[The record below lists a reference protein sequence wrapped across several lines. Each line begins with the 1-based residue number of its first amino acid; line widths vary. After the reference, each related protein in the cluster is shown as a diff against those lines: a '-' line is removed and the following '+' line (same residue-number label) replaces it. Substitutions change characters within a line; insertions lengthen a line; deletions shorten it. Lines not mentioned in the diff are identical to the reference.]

1 MTSGQS
7 VFGLLC
13 RMGGTIIAMCLSL
26 VIWYIVDEHVP
37 GVIVFLWLSIFINY
51 YFFLKFPRFLPA
63 ILIAI
68 ITQVLIIGYELQV
81 LTIGKEASERSGQPF
96 YPTYL
101 LAPYRVACV
110 AGGSFVAFI
119 WTVFPSPLAD
129 RTWLRRDLSATL
141 YLLANYFGVLSITV
155 RSNING
161 TAGDVNTPGTPAHH
175 LFKAC
180 RKIFGKVMLL
190 IPSMSQH
197 SEWQKWEPTIGG
209 KFPREAYD
217 NIIMRSTR
225 ILAYLTLASYT
236 MMHPTRVRLSDKGG
250 DAVERHPRRSHLRGA
265 SLSLHSRSRC
275 PSTSTSNREW
285 IDALANVLDI
295 LQPTHHTILSSLTLL
310 SSALLS
316 GQRLPPF
323 IPLPRPYELTR
334 QLMRMR
340 HSATSVPA
348 VTVQD
353 DAGDG
358 GPIRMVDSRT
368 GFDGTPAGAGRH
380 SSNDKP
386 SRGGGRQ
393 DLALANL
400 LNPRNL
406 EQPGYAEFAVL
417 QVCTTLVCDDLE
429 GLVRAVSGLVGV
441 VDFSFKLGGE
451 SESSLDLGAT

>member
-1 MTSGQS
+1 
-7 VFGLLC
+7 
-13 RMGGTIIAMCLSL
+13 
-26 VIWYIVDEHVP
+26 
-37 GVIVFLWLSIFINY
+37 
-51 YFFLKFPRFLPA
+51 
-63 ILIAI
+63 
-68 ITQVLIIGYELQV
+68 
-81 LTIGKEASERSGQPF
+81 
-96 YPTYL
+96 
-101 LAPYRVACV
+101 
-110 AGGSFVAFI
+110 
-119 WTVFPSPLAD
+119 LAD

-141 YLLANYFGVLSITV
+141 YLLANYFGVLSTTV

-175 LFKAC
+175 LFKVG

-190 IPSMSQH
+190 ISSMSQH

-236 MMHPTRVRLSDKGG
+236 MMHPTR
-250 DAVERHPRRSHLRGA
+250 RHPRRSHMRGA

-275 PSTSTSNREW
+275 PSTSTSTSNREW
-285 IDALANVLDI
+285 IDVLANVLDI

-310 SSALLS
+310 SNALLS

-323 IPLPRPYELTR
+323 MPLPRPYEFTR

-353 DAGDG
+353 DAGYG

-380 SSNDKP
+380 SSNDKA

-393 DLALANL
+393 DVALANL

-451 SESSLDLGAT
+451 SESSLDLGATQGKKKVH